1 MLAPF
6 RLIPPEGITL
16 WMHPTAARI
25 DLTSTADGLLKACEV
40 GTTFS
45 YHWRGDCRRFV
56 GGRLRLP
63 TSGGAVHIGFRV
75 VPVAGSP
82 VQVERLHIRWH
93 CVDHFFLLQRGVTK
107 ARLRASAVFDC

>member
-1 MLAPF
+1 M
-6 RLIPPEGITL
+6 LIPPHGITL

-25 DLTSTADGLLKACEV
+25 VLAGTADGRLKVCEV

-45 YHWRGDCRRFV
+45 YYWRGGCRKFI
-56 GGRLRLP
+56 GGRVKLP

-75 VPVAGSP
+75 IPIAGHS
-82 VQVERLHIRWH
+82 VQVQRLHVQWH

-107 ARLRASAVFDC
+107 ARLRASPVFDC